1 MISLGEVLFYHT
13 AFIERYGGI
22 DGVRDE
28 GSLLSALARP
38 FMTFDQQ
45 DLYPT
50 PNGKAAAI
58 FESMVI
64 NHPFLDGN
72 KRIAFF
78 LLRLILLDYDVD
90 VSVTEDEKYDFTIA
104 ASMGELDFDKIK
116 AWIDSKLINI
126 SL

>member
-1 MISLGEVLFYHT
+1 MIALEEVLVYHS
-13 AFIERYGGI
+13 ALIEKYGGI
-22 DGVRDE
+22 DGIRDE
-28 GSLLSALARP
+28 GLLLSALARP

-50 PNGKAAAI
+50 PSGKAAAI

-78 LLRLILLDYDVD
+78 LLCLILSDYDLD
-90 VSVTEDEKYDFTIA
+90 ISANDSERYDFTIA
-104 ASMGELDFDKIK
+104 ASMGEIAFDQIK
-116 AWIDSKLINI
+116 AWIDSKLISI
-126 SL
+126 P

>member
-13 AFIERYGGI
+13 ALIERYGGI

-28 GSLLSALARP
+28 GLLLSALARP

-50 PNGKAAAI
+50 PSGKAAAI

-90 VSVTEDEKYDFTIA
+90 VSVIEDEKYDFTIA

-116 AWIDSKLINI
+116 GWIDNKLIDI
-126 SL
+126 LK